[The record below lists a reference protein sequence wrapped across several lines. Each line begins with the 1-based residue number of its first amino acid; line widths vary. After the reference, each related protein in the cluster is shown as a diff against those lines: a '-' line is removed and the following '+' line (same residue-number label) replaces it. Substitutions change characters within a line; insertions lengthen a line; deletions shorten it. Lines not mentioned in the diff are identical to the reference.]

1 LQLTFI
7 LLKMIESNQP
17 EHRQA
22 ADEDFLKSLN
32 QLENILQENPLIEE
46 EIAPVEDKSN
56 IPVPEPEPK
65 IDLAAWEDA
74 VADIEQ
80 FLQSRE

>member
-1 LQLTFI
+1 
-7 LLKMIESNQP
+7 MIEPNQP
-17 EHRQA
+17 ENRQA
-22 ADEDFLKSLN
+22 ADEEFLKSLN

-46 EIAPVEDKSN
+46 EVAPLEEKLN
-56 IPVPEPEPK
+56 TTPVPEPELK

>member
-1 LQLTFI
+1 
-7 LLKMIESNQP
+7 MIDPNQP
-17 EHRQA
+17 ENQP
-22 ADEDFLKSLN
+22 ADEDFLQSLK
-32 QLENILQENPLIEE
+32 QLENILQENSMIEE
-46 EIAPVEDKSN
+46 EVAAAVEEKSSTPVA
-56 IPVPEPEPK
+56 EPELK

>member
-1 LQLTFI
+1 
-7 LLKMIESNQP
+7 MIDPNQAENQP
-17 EHRQA
+17 A
-22 ADEDFLKSLN
+22 ADEDFLESLK

-46 EIAPVEDKSN
+46 EVASVEQKLN
-56 IPVPEPEPK
+56 TAPVPEPELK

-80 FLQSRE
+80 FLESRE

>member
-1 LQLTFI
+1 
-7 LLKMIESNQP
+7 MIEPNQP

-46 EIAPVEDKSN
+46 EVTVVEEKSN
-56 IPVPEPEPK
+56 IPPVPEPEPK

>member
-1 LQLTFI
+1 
-7 LLKMIESNQP
+7 MIESNQP

-46 EIAPVEDKSN
+46 EVAVVEEKSN
-56 IPVPEPEPK
+56 TTPLPEPEPK